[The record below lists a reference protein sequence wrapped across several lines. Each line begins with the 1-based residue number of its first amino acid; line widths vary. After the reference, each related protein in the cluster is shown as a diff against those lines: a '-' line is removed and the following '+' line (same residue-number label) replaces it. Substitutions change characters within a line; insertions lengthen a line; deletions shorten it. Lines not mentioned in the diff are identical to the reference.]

1 MAEDTQAEEIAKYK
15 RVLAL
20 ARSSL
25 EANQAT
31 IAVKDQQIAQ
41 LIKALEEEKS
51 NSKAKKVLG
60 REEEAALTPRNI
72 LCRVDVEDTIWIL
85 IEYDDFDDTW
95 KSMDSEQDLEDFIQR
110 IPGVPL
116 SCPTRC
122 LSSEESNRIVRAF
135 ILPHTLSQTQ
145 TSPTLT
151 PSRRWT
157 NPRSVSNGLSRSFGD
172 SRCARRSPRNR
183 RTPKQ
188 DRPC

>member
-1 MAEDTQAEEIAKYK
+1 MLSKFCPGSLPAYFVLHRAVVKSFKVDMAEDAQSEEIAKYK

-51 NSKAKKVLG
+51 SNKTKKVLG
-60 REEEAALTPRNI
+60 REEEASLTPRRI

-85 IEYDDFDDTW
+85 IEYDDSDDAW
-95 KSMDSEQDLEDFIQR
+95 KSFESEQDLEDFIQR
-110 IPGVPL
+110 VPGVPL

-122 LSSEESNRIVRAF
+122 LSSEESNRIVG
-135 ILPHTLSQTQ
+135 ITLYS
-145 TSPTLT
+145 SPL
-151 PSRRWT
+151 
-157 NPRSVSNGLSRSFGD
+157 LF
-172 SRCARRSPRNR
+172 
-183 RTPKQ
+183 
-188 DRPC
+188 